1 MSHDDSV
8 NQIEYSNQAHRK
20 NIPVNN
26 LIEQENQ
33 HHSIHNQSELLLP
46 DNIASLSSVD
56 FIESVREDSVDNS
69 IKINNHHN
77 NNSSDD
83 NNGSANRTNYDI
95 VSEIEIETEHTL
107 LVNTRSSSSKN
118 KLLSNDNKLN
128 NTTDLNTQIKFR
140 GNHRKSH
147 TKQANVRRLD
157 DTTITAIS
165 GALAGFLSGVM
176 VCPLDVTKTRLQV
189 QGLNGAEN
197 PYYKGILGTMNTIVK
212 DEGVRGLYKGLVPIL
227 LGYFPTWTIYFSVYE
242 FSKDFYPRL
251 FPSSDFVSHS
261 CSAITAGAVSTTLT
275 NPIWVVKTR
284 LMLQSNLGPY
294 STQYKGTMDAF
305 QCIWNQEGI
314 RAFYR
319 GLVPSLLGLF
329 HVAIH
334 FPVYEK
340 LKLKFNCYSLKD
352 NTSSRDHSEI
362 HLPNLIAASS
372 VSKMIAS
379 GLTYPHEILRT
390 RMQLRPSTDYGRGT
404 GTYAIEVE
412 KKIIP
417 LIKTTYKNEGIR
429 GFYSGF
435 TANLLR
441 TVPASAITLVS
452 FEYVRNKLSAFYF

>member
-1 MSHDDSV
+1 MSHDDSI
-8 NQIEYSNQAHRK
+8 NRIKYSNQPSRQH
-20 NIPVNN
+20 IPVNN
-26 LIEQENQ
+26 CIEQKDQ
-33 HHSIHNQSELLLP
+33 HNNISSQSEVFLP
-46 DNIASLSSVD
+46 NSIASLSSAAI
-56 FIESVREDSVDNS
+56 IESAKENFTNKSTNIS
-69 IKINNHHN
+69 NQHN
-77 NNSSDD
+77 NNGSDKE
-83 NNGSANRTNYDI
+83 STNHTDYDI

-107 LVNTRSSSSKN
+107 LVNTKSSSSKN
-118 KLLSNDNKLN
+118 KLLSNDSNFSEPINLN
-128 NTTDLNTQIKFR
+128 RQITVY
-140 GNHRKSH
+140 GNEREPY
-147 TKQANVRRLD
+147 TKPENVRRLD

-165 GALAGFLSGVM
+165 GALAGFLSGIM

-189 QGLNGAEN
+189 QGLDGAEN
-197 PYYKGILGTMNTIVK
+197 PYYKGVIGTMNTIVK
-212 DEGVRGLYKGLVPIL
+212 DEGIKGLYKGLLPIL

-251 FPSSDFVSHS
+251 FPGSDFISHS

-275 NPIWVVKTR
+275 NPIWVIKTR

-294 STQYKGTMDAF
+294 STQYYGTIDAF
-305 QCIWNQEGI
+305 RCIWNQEGI

-340 LKLKFNCYSLKD
+340 LKLKFKCYSLKD
-352 NTSSRDHSEI
+352 NNTNRGHSEI

-390 RMQLRPSTDYGRGT
+390 RMQLKSSSNFGKKKEN
-404 GTYAIEVE
+404 YAIEVE
-412 KKIIP
+412 KKLIP
-417 LIKTTYKNEGIR
+417 LIKTTYRNEGIR